1 MPSPHLSQ
9 PSSSP
14 VFSFAAA
21 RRVLRRLLQ
30 TWQAGRQARQ
40 ERRRQREELALM
52 SAPELSD
59 LGLSRAQI
67 QFDLS
72 EWKSSAD

>member
-9 PSSSP
+9 PRSSP

-21 RRVLRRLLQ
+21 RGLLQRLLQ
-30 TWQAGRQARQ
+30 TWRAGRQSRQ

-72 EWKSSAD
+72 ERKNPAD